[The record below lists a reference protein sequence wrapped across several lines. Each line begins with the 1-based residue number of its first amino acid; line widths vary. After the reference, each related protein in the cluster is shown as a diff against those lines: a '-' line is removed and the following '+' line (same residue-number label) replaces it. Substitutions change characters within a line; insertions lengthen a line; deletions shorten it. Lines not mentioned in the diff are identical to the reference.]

1 MSGFE
6 VLRVRDFRLVFL
18 AAAVSWLGDG
28 MAPLG
33 LTFAVLDLTGSATDL
48 GIVLGAFTLGLL
60 GSLLVGGVVADRLS
74 RRTVM
79 VNADLTRFVVRG
91 AIGILLVTGQANVAV
106 LAISQLLVG
115 AATGFFNPAST
126 GLLPSVAGE
135 HLQQGNSLRS
145 MVSAAGSILGP
156 ALAGALVAATNP
168 GVTLIADGITYG
180 ISAMLLM
187 RVSQGLRP
195 AGSPATG
202 FWGELRDGFSEVR
215 ARTWLWS
222 VVLAASVINA
232 VAVGFVVLGA
242 VIVKRHLGG
251 AGAWALILAAQGVGA
266 LLAGTGLL
274 RFRFSRPLL
283 VACLVGLLP
292 VVQTV
297 LVAVPTP
304 LATIAVAALL
314 AGVGAMGFNT
324 LWETTLQQHIPEAS
338 RSRVSSYDWFG
349 SLALS
354 TLGYALVGPLAGA
367 VGTSTALYLCAG
379 VEFVA
384 VAALLL
390 VRELRRLPPVPV
402 ETLR

>member
-1 MSGFE
+1 MGSFE
-6 VLRVRDFRLVFL
+6 VLRIRDFRLVFL

-74 RRTVM
+74 RRAVM

-91 AIGILLVTGQANVAV
+91 AIGILLVTGEANVTV

-145 MVSAAGSILGP
+145 MVSAGGSIVGP
-156 ALAGALVAATNP
+156 ALAGVLVAATNP
-168 GVTLIADGITYG
+168 GVTLIADGVSYG
-180 ISAMLLM
+180 ISAILLL
-187 RVSQGLRP
+187 RVNRDLRA
-195 AGSPATG
+195 AGTPGTG
-202 FWGELRDGFSEVR
+202 FWAELRDGFAEVR
-215 ARTWLWS
+215 SRTWLWS

-266 LLAGTGLL
+266 LMAGTGLL

-292 VVQTV
+292 VAETV
-297 LVAVPTP
+297 LVAIPTP

-314 AGVGAMGFNT
+314 AGVGSMAFNT
-324 LWETTLQQHIPEAS
+324 LWETTLQQHIPEAA

-367 VGTSTALYLCAG
+367 IGTSTALYLCAG
-379 VEFVA
+379 VELLA
-384 VAALLL
+384 MGALLL
-390 VRELRRLPPVPV
+390 VGDLRHLPPTPA
-402 ETLR
+402 ETSS